1 MKGYQ
6 KMELIMVKSKFRFFP
21 SERMSAKFPWQ
32 IWAVGWLCIFKGI
45 IWLAYEPNISADLL
59 SFLGAKYL
67 LEMLP
72 LIICGIGLWNMRRWA
87 VWGAIAVCA
96 FNLVIFFF
104 TPQAFGAVMVKSE
117 AVLWSVILSSVTLL
131 CNGPLGDLLVL
142 LAAPTLLKHIKKN
155 N

>member
-6 KMELIMVKSKFRFFP
+6 KLEMIMVKSKFRIFP

-45 IWLAYEPNISADLL
+45 IWLSYEPNVSADLL
-59 SFLGAKYL
+59 SFLGTKYL

-87 VWGAIAVCA
+87 VWGAVAVCA
-96 FNLVIFFF
+96 INLVIFFF
-104 TPQAFGAVMVKSE
+104 TPQAFSAVMVKSE
-117 AVLWSVILSSVTLL
+117 AVLWSVLLSSVTLL
-131 CNGPLGDLLVL
+131 CNGPLGDLLIL
-142 LAAPTLLKHIKKN
+142 LAAPSLLKHIKRG
-155 N
+155 

>member
-96 FNLVIFFF
+96 INLVIFFF
-104 TPQAFGAVMVKSE
+104 TPQAFDAVMVKSE

-142 LAAPTLLKHIKKN
+142 LAAPGLLKHIKKG
-155 N
+155 